1 MENKKMYLTAED
13 INNILNVSRTTAY
26 GIMRKLNEQL
36 EAKGY
41 MVVRGRLSRKYFE
54 EQMYGVA

>member
-13 INNILNVSRTTAY
+13 VSNILNVSRTTAY

-54 EQMYGVA
+54 EQM